1 MQARSAAAVRRACCV
16 VHVSVA
22 SADSRI
28 VASPLLHSLFVKF
41 GRGAMKDHRKGK
53 GRGTVGVM
61 RVEIESYVYYHP
73 SVVHGSFTVA
83 CG

>member
-28 VASPLLHSLFVKF
+28 VASPPLLHSLFVKF
-41 GRGAMKDHRKGK
+41 GRGAMKDHRKGN
-53 GRGTVGVM
+53 GRGRVGVM
-61 RVEIESYVYYHP
+61 RVEIEFYVY
-73 SVVHGSFTVA
+73 STLVW
-83 CG
+83 